1 MKKIPYF
8 FKFLLNL
15 FLFIICFS
23 IFKLINLFLRK
34 KIKFINYVQ
43 SEIGSITW
51 LDIFFRKNNYNK
63 NNNIIICCVTGTHTA
78 NDFIESVRK
87 ELFKKNNIINIE
99 HNLITFFIKPLFFF
113 KNSLISEDYTSPNF
127 DVLTKIPKLDW
138 FEDKKKEY
146 EMQVKSFFN
155 LKKDDWF
162 VCFFAR
168 DNFYDE
174 IYRNNLSKK
183 MQVRNSD
190 INTYIKSMN
199 FITQMGGYAI
209 RVGRFQKNKIKNN
222 NNKKIID
229 YSFLKEKNPKI
240 DFLLMFFCKFCI
252 GSSSGITDLT
262 NLNNVPIGLV
272 NEYEYIRSQGI
283 SRGTFIP
290 KLLIDKNNKI
300 VSKKDYD
307 KNIGYPKSINNLY
320 KKINLSQYK
329 YLDNTEE
336 EILMITKDF
345 YYTFVENE
353 NPNHLLINDIYK
365 NNELKIYEPFYDK
378 YLK

>member
-1 MKKIPYF
+1 MKKIF
-8 FKFLLNL
+8 HFIKFLFNL
-15 FLFIICFS
+15 PLFIICYFKFRFIN
-23 IFKLINLFLRK
+23 IFLKK

-51 LDIFFRKNNYNK
+51 LDIFFRKRIYNK
-63 NNNIIICCVTGTHTA
+63 NNDKIICCVTGNHTA
-78 NDFIESVRK
+78 NDFIESIRK
-87 ELFKKNNIINIE
+87 KLFKNNQIINIE
-99 HNLITFFIKPLFFF
+99 HRYINFFIKPLFLY
-113 KNSLISEDYTSPNF
+113 KNSLISDDYASPNF
-127 DVLTKIPKLDW
+127 DVLTKTPEFDW
-138 FEDKKKEY
+138 FEEKKKEY
-146 EMQVKSFFN
+146 EMHVKSFFN

-174 IYRNNLSKK
+174 MYRNNLSKK

-190 INTYIKSMN
+190 INTYVKSMD

-209 RVGRFQKNKIKNN
+209 RVGRFQKNKINNN
-222 NNKKIID
+222 NNKKIIY

-290 KLLIDKNNKI
+290 KLLIDKNNKV
-300 VSKKDYD
+300 VSKKDYN
-307 KNIGYPKSINNLY
+307 KNIGYPKSINKLY
-320 KKINLSQYK
+320 DKINLSQYK

-365 NNELKIYEPFYDK
+365 NNELKIYKPFYDK

>member
-1 MKKIPYF
+1 M
-8 FKFLLNL
+8 
-15 FLFIICFS
+15 
-23 IFKLINLFLRK
+23 
-34 KIKFINYVQ
+34 Q

-51 LDIFFRKNNYNK
+51 LDIFFRKHNYNK
-63 NNNIIICCVTGTHTA
+63 NNDIIICCVTGTHTA

-99 HNLITFFIKPLFFF
+99 HKLITFFIKPLFFF
-113 KNSLISEDYTSPNF
+113 KNSLIAEDYTSPNF

-155 LKKDDWF
+155 MKKDDWF

-168 DNFYDE
+168 DNLYDE
-174 IYRNNLSKK
+174 MYRNNLSKK

-283 SRGTFIP
+283 ARGTFIP

-353 NPNHLLINDIYK
+353 NPNRLLVNDIYQ